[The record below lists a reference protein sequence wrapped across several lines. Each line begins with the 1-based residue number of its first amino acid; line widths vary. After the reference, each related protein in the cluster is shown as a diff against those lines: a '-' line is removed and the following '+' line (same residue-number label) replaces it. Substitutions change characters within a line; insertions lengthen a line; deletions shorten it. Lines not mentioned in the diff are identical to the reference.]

1 MLRGYLFILLAAAL
15 WGVIGPISRLAFQ
28 EGVAPLEVAFWRAT
42 LTWLFFAVH
51 ALLTGRVRMAPRD
64 LPMAALFGLTGV
76 TCFYGF
82 YQIAVNGGGAA
93 LAAVLLYTAPAWVAV
108 MSRIVFKER
117 MTPIKLTALVL
128 TLLGVAG
135 VSAGGDA
142 GAAAAA
148 GPAAVG
154 AGLASGFCY
163 ALYYIFGKH
172 FSGRYT
178 SPNLF
183 LYLLPIGALGLL
195 PWVEFSHKTPTAW
208 LALFLLALLS
218 TYGAY
223 YCYYIGI
230 QHLEATRAAITA
242 TMEPVVAAVVAFF
255 WWGEFFTPL
264 GYLGGALILAS
275 VLLMVLD
282 GARGGTAEK
291 MPSRA
296 PVGAGGESEG

>member
-1 MLRGYLFILLAAAL
+1 MLRGYLFILIAASL
-15 WGVIGPISRLAFQ
+15 WGIIGPLSRLAFQ

-42 LTWLFFAVH
+42 LTWGFFAAH
-51 ALLTGRVRMAPRD
+51 ALLTRRVKMAPRD
-64 LPMAALFGLTGV
+64 LPMAALFGFTGV

-82 YQIAVNGGGAA
+82 YQLAVRGGGAA

-108 MSRIVFKER
+108 MSRLIFKER
-117 MTPIKLTALVL
+117 LTTVKLAALAL

-135 VSAGGDA
+135 VSAGGGA
-142 GAAAAA
+142 GASVHT
-148 GPAAVG
+148 GPAAIG
-154 AGLASGFCY
+154 AGLAAGFCY

-208 LALFLLALLS
+208 LALSLLALFS

-223 YCYYIGI
+223 YCYYLGI
-230 QHLEATRAAITA
+230 LHLEATRAAVTA
-242 TMEPVVAAVVAFF
+242 TMEPVVAGIVAFF
-255 WWGEFFTPL
+255 WWGEFFTPA
-264 GYLGGALILAS
+264 GYAGAVVILGG
-275 VLLMVLD
+275 VLLMIRD
-282 GARGGTAEK
+282 GMRT
-291 MPSRA
+291 
-296 PVGAGGESEG
+296 GASEAADI

>member
-1 MLRGYLFILLAAAL
+1 MLRGYLFILIAAAL

-51 ALLTGRVRMAPRD
+51 ALLTRRVRMAPRD
-64 LPMAALFGLTGV
+64 LPMAAVFGLTGV
-76 TCFYGF
+76 TCFYGS
-82 YQIAVNGGGAA
+82 YQLAVRGGGAA
-93 LAAVLLYTAPAWVAV
+93 LAAVLLYTAPAWVAI

-117 MTPIKLTALVL
+117 MTAVKLIALAL

-142 GAAAAA
+142 GAAVAA
-148 GPAAVG
+148 GPAALG
-154 AGLASGFCY
+154 AGLAAGFCY

-230 QHLEATRAAITA
+230 LHLEATRAAITA
-242 TMEPVVAAVVAFF
+242 TMEPVIAAIVAFF

-264 GYLGGALILAS
+264 GYLGSALILAS
-275 VLLMVLD
+275 VLLMVWD
-282 GARGGTAEK
+282 G
-291 MPSRA
+291 SRSGSPA
-296 PVGAGGESEG
+296 ADPPGAKTESV